1 MRSTPLDTATLARL
15 HAEARHE
22 ARRLHREAFHC
33 AWRAALAWV
42 QRRLSRKPLH
52 ALEV

>member
-15 HAEARHE
+15 HAQARRE

-33 AWRAALAWV
+33 AWHAALAWAHS
-42 QRRLSRKPLH
+42 RLSRKPLH
-52 ALEV
+52 TLEA